1 MYCKRGWEK
10 FHFGVSTKA
19 RGWQDFLHLVSQP
32 RQRIQMALP
41 RSPESAA
48 MWGHLPSSLSCYVS
62 SLCTHEFELF
72 SLPLLS
78 RSLPP
83 VSAMLRP
90 IGFFHPRGVHYRVA
104 KIAPKI
110 LNSIIVQ
117 ETTDGTDTSGVRLRP
132 CNANEVL
139 LSISEGGLKS
149 SGGPK
154 HTRHL

>member
-1 MYCKRGWEK
+1 MEQE
-10 FHFGVSTKA
+10 FIHF
-19 RGWQDFLHLVSQP
+19 VSQP
-32 RQRIQMALP
+32 RQEIQIALP

-48 MWGHLPSSLSCYVS
+48 MWGHLPSLSCYVS

-72 SLPLLS
+72 SLPLS

-110 LNSIIVQ
+110 LNSMIVQ
-117 ETTDGTDTSGVRLRP
+117 ETADGTDTSGVRLRP

-149 SGGPK
+149 SEGPK
-154 HTRHL
+154 HPRQF